1 VATRFYF
8 QASGAPNISPAFDAG
23 WEQTGQA
30 VRLKMPR
37 KVTLAATT
45 ALADSSAITVP
56 ITTTQDILGYQF
68 ISDDIFLPVR
78 ITAQD
83 VFSMVIRGLEN
94 ATTNNVFLAYVLKA
108 VSPDG
113 GTALGTLASDF
124 AGGGTEFVATAATR
138 IFGNGTTTVALTA
151 TTLSQ
156 PWRMV
161 LEVGGHA
168 TAPSV
173 AGSYT
178 YRAGSSAASD
188 FALTSALTTDLNPW
202 MEVSAN
208 LNGLNLQNYQAVR
221 VGDGL
226 STGERIR

>member
-1 VATRFYF
+1 MATRFF
-8 QASGAPNISPAFDAG
+8 LQATGSAAVSPSFDAG

-30 VRLKMPR
+30 VRLPMPR
-37 KVTLAATT
+37 KNTMSVRTT
-45 ALADSSAITVP
+45 LADSTAVTVP

-68 ISDDIFLPVR
+68 VSDEVFLPVR

-83 VFSMVIRGLEN
+83 VLSMVIRGLEN

-113 GTALGTLASDF
+113 GTSLGTLSSDF

-156 PWRMV
+156 PWRLV

-168 TAPSV
+168 TGPTA

-178 YRAGSSAASD
+178 YRAGSSAATD

-202 MEVSAN
+202 MELSLN
-208 LNGLNLQNYQAVR
+208 LNASKLNNYMAVK
-221 VGDGL
+221 VGSGMGC
-226 STGERIR
+226 SERIR

>member
-1 VATRFYF
+1 MATRFYF

-30 VRLKMPR
+30 VRLPMPR
-37 KVTLAATT
+37 KLTLSAAT
-45 ALADSSAITVP
+45 ALTNSSAITVP
-56 ITTTQDILGYQF
+56 VTTTQDILAYQF
-68 ISDDIFLPVR
+68 ISDDIFLPVQ

-138 IFGNGTTTVALTA
+138 IFGNGTTTVALTT

-156 PWRMV
+156 PWRLV

-168 TAPSV
+168 TGPTV

-178 YRAGSSAASD
+178 YRAGCSAASD

-202 MEVSAN
+202 MQLSVN
-208 LNGLNLQNYQAVR
+208 LNGLGLQNYQAVR
-221 VGDGL
+221 VGDGM

>member
-1 VATRFYF
+1 MATRFYL
-8 QASGAPNISPAFDAG
+8 QASGSAVASPGFDAG

-30 VRLKMPR
+30 VRLPMPQKNKLIAR
-37 KVTLAATT
+37 TTLADAG
-45 ALADSSAITVP
+45 AVTVP
-56 ITTTQDILGYQF
+56 ITTTQDILGFQF
-68 ISDDIFLPVR
+68 VSDDVFLPVR

-94 ATTNNVFLAYVLKA
+94 ATTSNAFLAYVLKA

-113 GTALGTLASDF
+113 ATSLGTLSSDF

-151 TTLSQ
+151 TTISQ
-156 PWRMV
+156 PWRLV
-161 LEVGGHA
+161 LEIGAHA
-168 TAPSV
+168 TGPTA

-178 YRAGSSAASD
+178 YRFGTSAATD

-202 MEVSAN
+202 MELSLN
-208 LNGLNLQNYQAVR
+208 LNATKFNNFMAVR
-221 VGDGL
+221 VGSGMWC
-226 STGERIR
+226 SERVR